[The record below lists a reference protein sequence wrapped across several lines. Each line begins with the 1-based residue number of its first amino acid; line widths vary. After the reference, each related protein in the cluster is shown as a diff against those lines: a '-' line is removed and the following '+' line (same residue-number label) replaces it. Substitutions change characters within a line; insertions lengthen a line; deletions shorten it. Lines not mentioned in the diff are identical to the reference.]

1 MIKYRSIKKKI
12 LAPLLVS
19 ILVVFVIF
27 QVINDVFQYNLYQDS
42 KLTHIQTLG
51 RTVSYNL
58 EAPLLFEDYE
68 SAQEQVDTFKADP
81 SVKSVL
87 LYDAMDK
94 TVAAY
99 QPDKGIDW
107 FESIKYNWELEGA
120 VASSGRLFVYVPIE
134 DDGELLGKLKIAAE
148 VDFEKSKLQ
157 HLIEASSLIVLLG
170 IGILYY
176 LYGRLSRL
184 ILTPVYQIKEAMTAL
199 LGNSSNMEPIQIKQY
214 DELGDLV
221 DGFNTMIARI
231 RARDRQISA
240 SIDKLENER
249 NFANELIESIAHGL
263 LVVDNKGMIK
273 HDNRHAGEQFGI
285 VGSMVGTNINKYFL
299 YQDKNKILM
308 ALLGRAHLNDDH
320 FTILGANGDSRV
332 LRVTTLKTT
341 HENMVLFSIF
351 DVTEEIARNYK
362 QQLATGIFENSQDGI
377 IVLDNSGKILMVNP
391 AFESLL
397 GYSEESVVEEQIYEA
412 TRCQDFEQKNQLIR
426 KAVLEHGYW
435 EGELK
440 ENHADGSE
448 IPLSVQ
454 ASFIASDKGE
464 PTIECDLVLI
474 CSDLRDQKEMERLE
488 HIASHDPLTQLANR
502 TKLMLHTQALLD
514 QGKHGDFG
522 MLFLDLDGFKS
533 VNDQWGHD
541 VGDRVLQETAKRLQ
555 AVVRDD
561 DLVCRLAG
569 DEFVILVQA
578 ASEMLCH
585 SLAERI
591 LNEVSE
597 PIMFGHDRVDIG
609 VSIGVHMTDAESVET
624 EASAVIKQ
632 ADKAMYRAKF
642 MGKGQFA
649 ASTAE

>member
-27 QVINDVFQYNLYQDS
+27 QGINDVFQYNLYKDS
-42 KLTHIQTLG
+42 KLAHIQTLG

-58 EAPLLFEDYE
+58 EAPLLFEDYD
-68 SAQEQVDTFKADP
+68 SAQEQIDAFKADP

-99 QPDKGIDW
+99 QPEQGIDW
-107 FESIKYNWELEGA
+107 FDSIKYNWELEGA
-120 VASSGRLFVYVPIE
+120 VTSSGLLFVYVPIE
-134 DDGELLGKLKIAAE
+134 DNGELLGKLKIAAE
-148 VDFEKSKLQ
+148 VDFEKTKIQ

-170 IGILYY
+170 IGIFYY

-199 LGNSSNMEPIQIKQY
+199 LGNKSNMEPINIKQY

-221 DGFNTMIARI
+221 DGFNSMIARI

-240 SIDKLENER
+240 SMDKLESER

-263 LVVDNKGMIK
+263 LVVNNKGLIK
-273 HDNRHAGEQFGI
+273 QDNRHAGEQFGI
-285 VGSMVGTNINKYFL
+285 AGSMVGTNINQYFQ

-320 FTILGANGDSRV
+320 FTIVGANGESHI
-332 LRVTTLKTT
+332 LRVSTLKTT

-351 DVTEEIARNYK
+351 DVTKELARNYK

-377 IVLDNSGKILMVNP
+377 IVLDHTGKVLMVNP
-391 AFESLL
+391 AFETLL
-397 GYSEESVVEEQIYEA
+397 GYSEGSIVNEQVYEA
-412 TRCQDFEQKNQLIR
+412 TRCQGFEQKNHMVR
-426 KAVLEHGYW
+426 SAVSEHGTW
-435 EGELK
+435 EGELM
-440 ENHADGSE
+440 EAHANGGE
-448 IPLSVQ
+448 IPLKIQ
-454 ASFIASDKGE
+454 ASYIDRSHGGKSS
-464 PTIECDLVLI
+464 ECDLVLI
-474 CSDLRDQKEMERLE
+474 CSDLRGQKEMERLE

-502 TKLMLHTQALLD
+502 SKLILHTQALLD
-514 QGKHGDFG
+514 NGKHGDFG
-522 MLFLDLDGFKS
+522 MLFLDLDGFKA

-541 VGDRVLQETAKRLQ
+541 VGDKVLQVTAERLQ
-555 AVVRDD
+555 GVVRED

-569 DEFVILVQA
+569 DEFVILVQS
-578 ASEMLCH
+578 ASESLCN
-585 SLAERI
+585 SLAERM
-591 LNEVSE
+591 LNVVSE
-597 PIMFGHDRVDIG
+597 PIMFGHDRVDVG
-609 VSIGVHMTDAESVET
+609 VSIGVHMTDANSVET

-632 ADKAMYRAKF
+632 ADKAMYKAKF

-649 ASTAE
+649 ASTTD